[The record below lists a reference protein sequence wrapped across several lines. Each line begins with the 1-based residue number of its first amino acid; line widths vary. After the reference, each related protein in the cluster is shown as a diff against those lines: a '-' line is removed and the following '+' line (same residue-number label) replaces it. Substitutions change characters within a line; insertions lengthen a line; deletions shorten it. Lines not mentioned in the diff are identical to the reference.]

1 MKSIGSRRPLLLLA
15 SVAML
20 CAALSHADEYSDGWG
35 PQVGSQLSI
44 LQAQDQSGTT
54 RTLQDLT
61 GRKGLLLFVNRST
74 DW

>member
-1 MKSIGSRRPLLLLA
+1 MKSIGSRGTLLVA
-15 SVAML
+15 AVAML
-20 CAALSHADEYSDGWG
+20 CGALSHADEYSDGWG
-35 PQVGSQLSI
+35 PQVGSQLPI
-44 LQAQDQSGTT
+44 LNAQDQSGTP